1 MNTITPLL
9 LSMVPLYALVGLGFM
24 AKRWLKVDSL
34 SLASILVYILAPL
47 ITFYAANT
55 TPLVGQA
62 LFLPVFFLAL
72 ALGVSGLFYIV
83 GGWLFGQ
90 GSARQ
95 FLLAA
100 TAGSGNAGYF
110 GLGLALV
117 LFPKEQ
123 VNLVVLSVLG
133 FIFYMHTLGFYLTAR
148 GKFSVSESFIR
159 LAKLPVVYA
168 FVLGLV
174 LNAIHI
180 HGSGAEYGEFMSW
193 LRGSYTVLGMMVVGL
208 SVATIT
214 AEVLDVRFTVLS
226 LLAKFIAWPA
236 LAGFMLM
243 VAARVGVALSPE
255 VVRVVWLL
263 SIVPIATNTVTYAH
277 LLDVRSDVSAV
288 AVLVST
294 LLAAVYIPFV
304 LPILLRISVVT

>member
-1 MNTITPLL
+1 MNTVTALL
-9 LSMVPLYALVGLGFM
+9 VSMVPLYVLVGLGFV
-24 AKRWLKVDSL
+24 AKRWLNTDSR

-62 LFLPVFFLAL
+62 LFLPAFFLML
-72 ALGVSGLFYIV
+72 ALCVSWLFYGI
-83 GGWLFGQ
+83 GGLAFGQ

-148 GKFSVSESFIR
+148 GKFSVAESLVR

-174 LNAIHI
+174 LNALHV
-180 HGSGAEYGEFMSW
+180 HGSGAEYAEFMSW

-214 AEVLDVRFTVLS
+214 AEVIDFRFTVLS
-226 LLAKFIAWPA
+226 LCAKFIVWP
-236 LAGFMLM
+236 LFAGVLLLL
-243 VAARVGVALSPE
+243 AARVGIVFSPE
-255 VVRVVWLL
+255 VVQVVWLL

-277 LLDVRSDVSAV
+277 LLGVHSDVSAV

-294 LLAAVYIPFV
+294 LLAV
-304 LPILLRISVVT
+304 LYVPIVWPLLFRFA

>member
-9 LSMVPLYALVGLGFM
+9 LSMVPLYVLVGLGFM

-62 LFLPVFFLAL
+62 LFLPVFFLVL

-83 GGWLFGQ
+83 GGWSFGR

-148 GKFSVSESFIR
+148 GRFSVRESFIR

-168 FVLGLV
+168 FVLGVV
-174 LNAIHI
+174 LNAVRI
-180 HGSGAEYGEFMSW
+180 HGSGAEYTEFMSW

-214 AEVLDVRFTVLS
+214 AEVLDVRFTLLS
-226 LLAKFIAWPA
+226 LLAKFIVWPA
-236 LAGFMLM
+236 LAGFMLV
-243 VAARVGVALSPE
+243 VAARVGIALSPE
-255 VVRVVWLL
+255 VVQVVWLL

-294 LLAAVYIPFV
+294 LIAALYIPIMWSFV
-304 LPILLRISVVT
+304 FNFS

>member
-1 MNTITPLL
+1 MNTVVPLL
-9 LSMVPLYALVGLGFM
+9 FSMLPLYALVVFGFV

-62 LFLPVFFLAL
+62 LFLPVFFLVL
-72 ALGVSGLFYIV
+72 ALCASWLFYVI
-83 GGWLFGQ
+83 GGWAFGR

-117 LFPKEQ
+117 LFAKEQ
-123 VNLVVLSVLG
+123 VNLIVLSVLG

-148 GKFSVSESFIR
+148 GKFSVGESFIR

-168 FVLGLV
+168 FVLGLA
-174 LNAIHI
+174 LNAMRI
-180 HGSGAEYGEFMSW
+180 HGSGTEYVEFMGW

-214 AEVLDVRFTVLS
+214 AEVFDARFTLLS
-226 LLAKFIAWPA
+226 LLAKFVVWPA
-236 LAGFMLM
+236 LAAVLLG
-243 VAARVGVALSPE
+243 AAAQVGIVLSPE
-255 VVRVVWLL
+255 IVQVVWLL

-294 LLAAVYIPFV
+294 LLAAVYIPLL
-304 LPILLRISVVT
+304 LPLLSRISFGG